1 MLRQLMIAAAV
12 LFIGTHVDAQTNYPP
27 ETKNA
32 ALRYWLAFA
41 DLQDPP
47 SDKDTQALLE
57 RTAIGEVAWDEAKLG
72 VILDKNESA
81 ILQMQR
87 ATKLP
92 ECDWGLAY
100 ADGWRASIAYAP
112 KARVLARLNTLYGTR
127 MAARGDTLKAV
138 DSWIAGIRFSQ
149 HVAKGGSLI
158 FALIA
163 KATLLPDLKAL
174 THAAQAGS
182 LTAAQ
187 RRQIETAVR
196 ALPDTAFDWSQAMRL
211 EEAGMEKAAAQIAT
225 SEDPSQY
232 YQSMMGTVPPQ
243 GFTPPTA
250 AERVAFH
257 ELMLSARELFRQR
270 PDQASEKLKALQA
283 QVSSLPWFFQQTTPS
298 FTKPNEARAEIS
310 AARRQLLQALACK

>member
-1 MLRQLMIAAAV
+1 MPKLLVIAAAV
-12 LFIGTHVDAQTNYPP
+12 LLILTQVDAQTSYPA

-57 RTAIGEVAWDEAKLG
+57 RTASGEVAWDEGKLG
-72 VILDKNESA
+72 TILDKNESA

-100 ADGWRASIAYAP
+100 GDGWRASIAYAP

-127 MAARGDTLKAV
+127 MAARGDTAKAV
-138 DSWIAGIRFSQ
+138 DSWLAGMRFSQ
-149 HVAKGGSLI
+149 HVAGGGSLI

-174 THAAQAGS
+174 THAAQAGL
-182 LTAAQ
+182 LTSAE
-187 RRQIETAVR
+187 RRQVETAVR
-196 ALPDTAFDWSQAMRL
+196 ALPDAAFDWSQAMRL
-211 EEAGMEKAAAQIAT
+211 EEAGLEMAAAQIAAA
-225 SEDPSQY
+225 EDPSQY
-232 YQSMMGTVPPQ
+232 YQSMMGTAAPR

-250 AERVAFH
+250 AERLALH
-257 ELMLSARELFRQR
+257 KLMLSAEEVFRQP
-270 PDQASEKLKALQA
+270 PDQAAEKLKALQT
-283 QVSSLPWFFQQTTPS
+283 QVSSLPWFFRQTMPS
-298 FTKPNEARAEIS
+298 FTKPNEARVEI
-310 AARRQLLQALACK
+310 AAVRRQLLQALASK

>member
-1 MLRQLMIAAAV
+1 MLKQRMIAAAMFLIATQV
-12 LFIGTHVDAQTNYPP
+12 GAQTTHPP

-57 RTAIGEVAWDEAKLG
+57 RTAIGELAWDEAKLG
-72 VILDKNESA
+72 TILDKNESA

-87 ATKLP
+87 ATRLP

-100 ADGWRASIAYAP
+100 GDGWRASIAYAP

-127 MAARGDTLKAV
+127 MAARGDTPKAV
-138 DSWIAGIRFSQ
+138 DSWLAGIRFSR
-149 HVAKGGSLI
+149 HVAHGGSLI

-174 THAAQAGS
+174 MHAAQAGS
-182 LTAAQ
+182 LSAAQ
-187 RRQIETAVR
+187 RKQIEAVVR
-196 ALPDTAFDWSQAMRL
+196 ALPEAAFDWSAAMRL
-211 EEAGMEKAAAQIAT
+211 EEDGVEMAAAQIAA
-225 SEDPSQY
+225 SEDPSRY
-232 YQSMMGTVPPQ
+232 YQSMMGTAPPRE
-243 GFTPPTA
+243 FTPPTP
-250 AERVAFH
+250 AERLAFH
-257 ELMLSARELFRQR
+257 RLMLSAEEAFRR
-270 PDQASEKLKALQA
+270 PPDRAGEPLKVLQA

-298 FTKPNEARAEIS
+298 FTKQNEARVEVAT
-310 AARRQLLQALACK
+310 ARGQLLQALASN